1 MTRQWQNLGFSSFL
15 KNHFRFLSFFE
26 ITVANFGTCLPQIC
40 QNDSNYK
47 GSRFYHF
54 YHVFFTFSHFGSYCQ
69 NLQKSAMLKD
79 EKHLIL
85 GSTASGSVGL
95 FAVRMWTNVQWSCS
109 WTKSDHVGGCC
120 KRNILFC
127 NRMAYSCWWQCVIL
141 HVRAFWWILA
151 CFRPRF
157 GFPFFQLS
165 SPRPRDIRS
174 GIKHSSAEAV
184 SWFSLV
190 LLALRC
196 EFNLQSNTGRLY
208 LPGREEKERRVYLM

>member
-1 MTRQWQNLGFSSFL
+1 MIVIIKARGFIIFSTSFS
-15 KNHFRFLSFFE
+15 RFL
-26 ITVANFGTCLPQIC
+26 ILVVTAKICKNLPC
-40 QNDSNYK
+40 W
-47 GSRFYHF
+47 
-54 YHVFFTFSHFGSYCQ
+54 
-69 NLQKSAMLKD
+69 KD